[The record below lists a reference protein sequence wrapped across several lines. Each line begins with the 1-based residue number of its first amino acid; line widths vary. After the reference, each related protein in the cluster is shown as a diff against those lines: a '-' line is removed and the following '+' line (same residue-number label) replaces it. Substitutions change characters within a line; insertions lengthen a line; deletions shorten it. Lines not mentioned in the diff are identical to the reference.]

1 MAEAILFASG
11 EPLETSRIA
20 QALGISEQE
29 VPAVMQNLQNRYAET
44 DSALQVLHL
53 EKAWQLAAKQEFAS
67 VIRTAMETR
76 RMQPLSNAA
85 METLT
90 IIAYNQPVSKGF
102 IERVRGI
109 DSSSVVNSLA
119 DKGLVEEAGRIDVP
133 GHPIGY
139 RTTDLFL
146 RVFGLHSLDE
156 LPDPRPSD
164 AGEHFTGELTEQDVP
179 S

>member
-1 MAEAILFASG
+1 MTEEEIQLSAKAEAILFAAGDSV
-11 EPLETSRIA
+11 ETSRLA
-20 QALGISEQE
+20 QALSVEEREIP
-29 VPAVMQNLQNRYAET
+29 VIMQNLERRYTET
-44 DSALQVLHL
+44 GSALQILHP
-53 EKAWQLAAKQEFAS
+53 ESAWQLAARQEFAS

-109 DSSSVVNSLA
+109 DSSSVVNALT

-139 RTTDLFL
+139 RTTELFL
-146 RVFGLHSLDE
+146 RVFGLRSLEE
-156 LPDPRPSD
+156 LPDIEEQAEEDMPS
-164 AGEHFTGELTEQDVP
+164 
-179 S
+179 